1 MVNSSSTKKKCDSEA
16 REVSVTIPTHHYI
29 IESCEYH
36 HSYHDNIFLSQ
47 ETSPAQA
54 PPAQVVPAA
63 VGRHEEAVEEE
74 AEEDWDGADDVLQQ
88 LMGKQ
93 LSIGQRF
100 THYDFNERYH
110 RVTSVTEWFSDGFK
124 RVINDFHV
132 PSVFKDNFRVTPSK
146 DGTFFTLQTR
156 ICPTLLN
163 ASDWAEDEF
172 DPSNRDTST
181 IVSSIRETVNVIAG
195 ALGTDFDNQW
205 SEGNEYVL
213 PFVCNPL
220 PHMGIVWQYGDQQLL
235 EYRTANKRSY
245 AKEMLHQQ
253 IPILRIIF
261 QSQET
266 QRMSAMKADDVVI
279 FKSPTRNRR
288 SAGLSAPPPPAPS
301 SRSGSRGNGGG
312 GSGAGFGS
320 DGGGGGGGGGGG
332 YEKMSYEESGGGGNR
347 GGRGGGRAR
356 AAFTHENSKGVPTTG
371 DDRKRLKV
379 RLPGVTDDSD
389 DTSMKDRKTPW
400 EERGSFDDEISL

>member
-1 MVNSSSTKKKCDSEA
+1 LATSFLTGPRGETPQFNACVVNSSSTKKKCDSEA

-36 HSYHDNIFLSQ
+36 SYHDNIFLSR
-47 ETSPAQA
+47 ETLPAQA
-54 PPAQVVPAA
+54 PPAPVVPAA
-63 VGRHEEAVEEE
+63 VGRYEEAVEEE
-74 AEEDWDGADDVLQQ
+74 ADEDWDGADELQQ

-100 THYDFNERYH
+100 THYDFSERYH

-163 ASDWAEDEF
+163 ASDRAEDEF

-205 SEGNEYVL
+205 SEGNEYIL

-245 AKEMLHQQ
+245 AEEMLHQQ
-253 IPILRIIF
+253 IPILQIIF

-301 SRSGSRGNGGG
+301 SRMAVVAT
-312 GSGAGFGS
+312 AGV
-320 DGGGGGGGGGGG
+320 
-332 YEKMSYEESGGGGNR
+332 
-347 GGRGGGRAR
+347 
-356 AAFTHENSKGVPTTG
+356 AAVGDLAVTVVGV
-371 DDRKRLKV
+371 
-379 RLPGVTDDSD
+379 GVEAAGV
-389 DTSMKDRKTPW
+389 MR
-400 EERGSFDDEISL
+400 R